1 LLYIENKVGIC
12 EHFCDEL
19 VNNLKK
25 NLISL
30 QQQDLLVEAGTGNS
44 NVIAYDSSA

>member
-1 LLYIENKVGIC
+1 MSKQ
-12 EHFCDEL
+12 
-19 VNNLKK
+19 LKK

-44 NVIAYDSSA
+44 NVIAYDSAVRSDLFIG